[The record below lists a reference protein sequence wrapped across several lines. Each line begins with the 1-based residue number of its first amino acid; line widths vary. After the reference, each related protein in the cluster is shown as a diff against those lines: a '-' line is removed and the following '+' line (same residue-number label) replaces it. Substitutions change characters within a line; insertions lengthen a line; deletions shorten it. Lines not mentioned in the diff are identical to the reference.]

1 MKTIKFISIL
11 IVTLIFSSCVRDS
24 DIFDIVESID
34 APTNISADFFITQ
47 DNTGLVKI
55 TPNGEGVTQ
64 FEIYF
69 EADNNEFATVGIGES
84 VERIYSEGNYQVK
97 IVGLSLNGNT
107 TEVLQP
113 LVVSFLPPENL
124 VATIE
129 NDPTNNFQINVS
141 ATADY
146 ATMFEVYFGDVE
158 NEEATPLM
166 VDETISHVYEE
177 IGVYDLTVIAIS
189 GIDGAIQ
196 ITETVSILNP
206 LQLPIDFEDASLDY
220 SFVDFGNVISTV
232 VDNPDI
238 SDNNQSQRVG
248 QSTKPAN
255 AEVWGGSY
263 LELDDPIDFSSLVN
277 LGVNVWSP
285 QSGIIVKLKVEN
297 ATNPDIFYESDLVV
311 NSANA
316 WEELNFDF
324 SGADLT
330 QEYHQV
336 VIFFDFGNSG
346 TDATYYFDDIKLV
359 QSDSEVFE
367 SFEDFEG
374 AEPIFTEF
382 GNIGSTQVISNPN
395 PGGINNTDNTAQLDN
410 AVGSEVWGG
419 TFFEL
424 TNQVIDFAGVKRIRF
439 KSYSP
444 FEGKVVKLK
453 LENADASVTHEVDM
467 MTSVANSWELLTYDF
482 IDAPDAQYSRV
493 VVFYD
498 FGNVGDGSLYLFDEM
513 EVGEGALVSTSPP
526 TIIEDFEGVE
536 PAFIEFGGI
545 EPPLVIPN
553 PDVSGVN
560 TTATAV
566 SQLKTSGS
574 QTWAGSFFEVE
585 SPLDLN
591 NYNNI
596 SVMTNVPSTGAVI
609 KLKLENAD
617 ASIVHEVDLLSNV
630 SNEWEQLVY
639 DFSDAP
645 TADYTRIV
653 IFFDFGNPGD
663 DSIYYY
669 DEFQLTN

>member
-84 VERIYSEGNYQVK
+84 VERTYSEGNYQVK
-97 IVGLSLNGNT
+97 IVGLSLNGIA

-177 IGVYDLTVIAIS
+177 IGVYDVTVIAIS

-196 ITETVSILNP
+196 ITESISILNP

-374 AEPIFTEF
+374 AAPIFTEF

-482 IDAPDAQYSRV
+482 IDAPDAQYTRV

-553 PDVSGVN
+553 PDVSGIN

-566 SQLKTSGS
+566 SQLKTK
-574 QTWAGSFFEVE
+574 W
-585 SPLDLN
+585 
-591 NYNNI
+591 
-596 SVMTNVPSTGAVI
+596 
-609 KLKLENAD
+609 
-617 ASIVHEVDLLSNV
+617 V
-630 SNEWEQLVY
+630 SNMGRFL
-639 DFSDAP
+639 F
-645 TADYTRIV
+645 
-653 IFFDFGNPGD
+653 
-663 DSIYYY
+663 
-669 DEFQLTN
+669 

>member
-84 VERIYSEGNYQVK
+84 VERTYSEGNYQVK
-97 IVGLSLNGNT
+97 IVGLSLNGIA

-177 IGVYDLTVIAIS
+177 IGVYDVTVIAIS

-196 ITETVSILNP
+196 ITESISILNP

-238 SDNNQSQRVG
+238 SDNNQSLRVG

-277 LGVNVWSP
+277 LGVKVWSP

-374 AEPIFTEF
+374 AVPIFTEF

-395 PGGINNTDNTAQLDN
+395 PGGINNTNNTAQLDN

-467 MTSVANSWELLTYDF
+467 ITSVANSWELLTYDF
-482 IDAPDAQYSRV
+482 IDAPDAQYTRV

-526 TIIEDFEGVE
+526 LTIENFEDVV

-545 EPPLVIPN
+545 EPPIVIPN

-617 ASIVHEVDLLSNV
+617 ASIVHEVDLLSTV

-645 TADYTRIV
+645 AADYTRIV

>member
-84 VERIYSEGNYQVK
+84 VERTYSEGNYQVK
-97 IVGLSLNGNT
+97 IVGLSLNGNA

-177 IGVYDLTVIAIS
+177 IGVYDVTVIAIS

-196 ITETVSILNP
+196 ITESISILNP

-220 SFVDFGNVISTV
+220 SFVDFGNVVSTV

-374 AEPIFTEF
+374 AAPIFTEF

-482 IDAPDAQYSRV
+482 IDAPDAQYTRV

-553 PDVSGVN
+553 PDATGLN

-566 SQLKTSGS
+566 SQLKTNGS

-617 ASIVHEVDLLSNV
+617 ASIVHEVDLLSSV

-645 TADYTRIV
+645 AADYTRIV